1 MEVME
6 RIPLPTR
13 QMRQR
18 LRDLPG
24 EGHRTAVTPVFPSL
38 ANSLDSGV
46 NSRLYSRHES
56 KNGEPRSQNRSG
68 RPGDGHQHRY
78 DPFLREAGIVEAIAA
93 YRRRIPLIRTE
104 RYRNPKICPQGSGT
118 GVFAE

>member
-24 EGHRTAVTPVFPSL
+24 EGHRTAVTPVFPNL

-46 NSRLYSRHES
+46 NSILYSRHES
-56 KNGEPRSQNRSG
+56 KNGEPRTQNRSS

-78 DPFLREAGIVEAIAA
+78 YPVLREAEPVEAIAD
-93 YRRRIPLIRTE
+93 YRSRVLL
-104 RYRNPKICPQGSGT
+104 
-118 GVFAE
+118 